1 MRKLRLITVCI
12 FDGLS
17 IKGSR
22 IREELGVSFIIPVVE
37 NGRDSQLDLSLGVM
51 IRGYLEGLDVS
62 LDHLKSVSHSVVSDS
77 LQPHGL

>member
-1 MRKLRLITVCI
+1 M
-12 FDGLS
+12 
-17 IKGSR
+17 
-22 IREELGVSFIIPVVE
+22 SFIIPVVE
-37 NGRDSQLDLSLGVM
+37 NGRDSQLDLSLGVI